1 MFNLTQA
8 QALAELRALI
18 NPTLAQL
25 KDIVGRTSV
34 AQVNNSTPIKGTIL
48 YSANYG
54 DSALNYCLLFIP

>member
-25 KDIVGRTSV
+25 
-34 AQVNNSTPIKGTIL
+34 
-48 YSANYG
+48 NYG
-54 DSALNYCLLFIP
+54 DVVDGALLS